1 MARVERGLEE
11 AVYEGM
17 AWGCL
22 VGTEQGVLV
31 LCSIFRS
38 WKGPNGQQVLIHS
51 RVVDGLHSFWHITRT
66 WFLVSARL

>member
-22 VGTEQGVLV
+22 VSTEQGVLV
-31 LCSIFRS
+31 LALFEAGRVQMGSKSLFIFVWS
-38 WKGPNGQQVLIHS
+38 MVCILSGTS
-51 RVVDGLHSFWHITRT
+51 REHGF
-66 WFLVSARL
+66 